1 MPKKISTFALALA
14 AGSLLVAG
22 ASAQAKPRPT
32 PEERLAKTLEGRVA
46 GKPVDCIY
54 LPRVTSS
61 YIVDKTAIVYD
72 AGSTIWVNR
81 PASGAA
87 ALDDNDIMLTTP
99 FGAQLCNVDIVRL
112 IDRNAGFWRSSVS
125 LGQFVPYTKAPN
137 PGAKDEKAG

>member
-1 MPKKISTFALALA
+1 MQKTLSRIAAALA
-14 AGSLLVAG
+14 AGSLLLAG
-22 ASAQAKPRPT
+22 AATAAKPRPT
-32 PEERLAKTLEGRVA
+32 PEERLARTLEGRVA

-87 ALDDNDIMLTTP
+87 MLDDNDIMLTTP

-112 IDRNAGFWRSSVS
+112 IDRNVGIWRGSVG
-125 LGQFVPYTKAPN
+125 LGQFVPYTKAPAG
-137 PGAKDEKAG
+137 GAKDEKAG